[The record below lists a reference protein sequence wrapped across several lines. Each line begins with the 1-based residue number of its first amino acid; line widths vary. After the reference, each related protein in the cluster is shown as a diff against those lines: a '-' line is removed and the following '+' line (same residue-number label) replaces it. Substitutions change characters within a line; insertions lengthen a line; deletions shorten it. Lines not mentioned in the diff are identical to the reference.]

1 MTFSIRPQRVRWS
14 LVEFGLSLLLLGSG
28 LSVHGMK
35 RADSQSVLA
44 PAATP
49 AVGPRLVLRRQTV
62 SFSGTIVSGVSL
74 GGTLSPGLPG
84 LNTISLRILLPG
96 RRVARGGRVS
106 LVLSMPGMAMR
117 PVRATLTASSGDYHG
132 RVAVP
137 MFGRYRAQVEAAT
150 ASGRYTGIFGLTLPL
165 AFASLPTSDTP
176 ARP

>member
-1 MTFSIRPQRVRWS
+1 
-14 LVEFGLSLLLLGSG
+14 
-28 LSVHGMK
+28 MK
-35 RADSQSVLA
+35 RADAPSFLA

-49 AVGPRLVLRRQTV
+49 AVVPRLVLRRQTV
-62 SFSGTIVSGVSL
+62 PFSGTIVSGVSL

-117 PVRATLTASSGDYHG
+117 PVRATLTTRGHGYRG

-137 MFGRYRAQVEAAT
+137 MFGCYRAQVEAAT
-150 ASGRYTGIFGLTLPL
+150 ASGRYTGTLSLTLPL
-165 AFASLPTSDTP
+165 AFASLATSGAPT
-176 ARP
+176 RP